1 VTVAAPRRWRGRLLG
16 GAALVLLTLL
26 SLGAYKL
33 ARAIPESPL
42 FYSLGYAGVFLLTM
56 TCSATLFMPA
66 PAWGAVTAAGA
77 FLNPVL
83 LGLVAGAGAATG
95 ELTGYVAGRSG
106 RLVLSGASEGIV
118 GRLHGYLH
126 RRGFLTLFVLSA
138 VPNPLF
144 DVAGL
149 TAGSLGYSPWRY
161 WLAVALGKSLVYV
174 TLALGGQYVIPLI
187 F

>member
-1 VTVAAPRRWRGRLLG
+1 VTVALSRRWRVRLM
-16 GAALVLLTLL
+16 GAGALVLLTGL
-26 SLGAYKL
+26 SLLAYRL
-33 ARAIPESPL
+33 ARALPESPL
-42 FYSLGYAGVFLLTM
+42 FLSLGYVGVFLLTM
-56 TCSATLFMPA
+56 SCSATLFLPV

-83 LGLVAGAGAATG
+83 LGLAAGAGAATG

-106 RLVLSGASEGIV
+106 RMVLSGASERVV
-118 GRLHGYLH
+118 GRL
-126 RRGFLTLFVLSA
+126 RRLFERRAFLTLFVLAA

-149 TAGSLGYSPWRY
+149 TAGSVGYSPWRY
-161 WLAVALGKSLVYV
+161 WLAVAIGKSLVYMA
-174 TLALGGQYVIPLI
+174 LALGGQALVPLL